1 MILHRIGNGCQ
12 RAEKIPGA
20 GRDPRR
26 PLPAGRYELYFPQT
40 PGGYTSPG
48 RTTVD
53 TESQVPLAD
62 DRPFPFGFIIA
73 PAFMG
78 GLIWLCAMLA
88 RLNP

>member
-1 MILHRIGNGCQ
+1 M
-12 RAEKIPGA
+12 E
-20 GRDPRR
+20 
-26 PLPAGRYELYFPQT
+26 
-40 PGGYTSPG
+40 
-48 RTTVD
+48 